1 MPPGLKLGAILMAG
15 TPQPNTPTTMGK
27 QISVLRIKGSV
38 GEVTGYNMNT
48 SSKTSKR
55 GDFIR
60 SKATSVANPRS
71 YAQAK
76 QRAKARPAQIF
87 YEAFSN
93 VENHAF
99 FPLDKAIKN
108 RNMFLSLAMKLGYV
122 PDVKKGEAKIPF
134 APYQVSKGALGL
146 SSLCV
151 GSHINSDDS
160 AIAFESLEFEYVFD
174 EKATIAAF
182 SSSLLDA
189 NILLAEGMEL
199 TFLAVC
205 CNPNNPDERWAQIAS
220 VVLDTTDNV
229 TTLEDVL
236 GKQLKVIS
244 QSLDT
249 DCVVMTTADVDMAK
263 ILAGA
268 LIISS
273 KTENSWQY
281 TNSYM
286 ALTAYAIDGFDWKER
301 EIIESYMNETRDRN
315 SDKQLQ
321 QADNAHAGEMVPI
334 VSVGNAEITKAQ
346 GVTGTPNPTDAAIA
360 QTRFGI
366 SKVVVS
372 DSGQLQ
378 WYNGPA
384 KTWTPVFLDSQ
395 DDRKPLVL
403 ADTTWAGSQTIT
415 VAECQAAGF

>member
-1 MPPGLKLGAILMAG
+1 
-15 TPQPNTPTTMGK
+15 MGK
-27 QISVLRIKGSV
+27 QVSVLRIKGSV
-38 GEVTGYNMNT
+38 GEVTGYKMNT
-48 SSKTSKR
+48 SSKTSKS

-60 SKATSVANPRS
+60 SKATSVANPRT

-87 YEAFSN
+87 YDAFSN

-108 RNMFLSLAMKLGYV
+108 RNMFLSLAMKLDYV

-160 AIAFESLEFEYVFD
+160 AIAFESLAFEYVFD
-174 EKATIAAF
+174 EQATIAAF

-244 QSLDT
+244 ESLDS
-249 DCVVMTTADVDMAK
+249 DCVVMTTADDDVAK

-281 TNSYM
+281 TNSWM
-286 ALTAYAIDGFDWKER
+286 NLTAYAIDGFDWEEKD
-301 EIIESYMNETRDRN
+301 IVVTYMNETMSRG
-315 SDKQLQ
+315 SEKILQ
-321 QADNAHAGEMVPI
+321 QADNKADNGGVYQKSKDN
-334 VSVGNAEITKAQ
+334 VQFTLAE
-346 GVTGTPNPTDAAIA
+346 GVTGTPSKTDAALLTMSNG
-360 QTRFGI
+360 Q
-366 SKVVVS
+366 KVVIV
-372 DSGQLQ
+372 GENNNLR
-378 WYNGPA
+378 WYNAQQQAFEAIGM
-384 KTWTPVFLDSQ
+384 TVGSSS
-395 DDRKPLVL
+395 RPLTL
-403 ADTTWAGSQTIT
+403 ADTTWAGSPTISVDDVT
-415 VAECQAAGF
+415 V